1 MSDITLEQEIMDVV
15 RKLNIE
21 EQRTVLEQ
29 ARRLAE
35 PKGEPGWLFLE
46 RTQNIHIAAD
56 DLKLMEQAIEEAF
69 EKIDDLP
76 EVKFDE

>member
-1 MSDITLEQEIMDVV
+1 MSDITLEQEILDII
-15 RKLNIE
+15 RKLNV
-21 EQRTVLEQ
+21 EQQRAVLAE
-29 ARRLAE
+29 ARRLAD

-69 EKIDDLP
+69 AW
-76 EVKFDE
+76 